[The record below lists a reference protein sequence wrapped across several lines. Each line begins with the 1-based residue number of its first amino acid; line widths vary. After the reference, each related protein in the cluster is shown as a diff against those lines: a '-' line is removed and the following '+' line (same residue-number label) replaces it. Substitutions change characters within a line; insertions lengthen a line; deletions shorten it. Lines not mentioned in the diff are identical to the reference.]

1 MISNDVLT
9 AFRPDRLT
17 ELLQLLCHVFIKY
30 TKIGIYIHI
39 YKIKIV

>member
-17 ELLQLLCHVFIKY
+17 ELLQLPSHVFIKY
-30 TKIGIYIHI
+30 TKIGIYI
-39 YKIKIV
+39 